1 MKKAYFHGWNVTLG
15 WIAPYIY
22 CCINGC
28 FRQFLKN
35 DFWWTKNLLIVVLG
49 TYICSGY
56 QASTKCIIYRKHTT
70 VISKKGTG
78 QHIFCYFTAWHL
90 TKLGVDLPV
99 TKGCCKVFLLA
110 WVGNHFLLQ
119 SGGGQTFIFSPLD
132 IIFIIVNHVI
142 NTSFFTPPFTPPP
155 LSYSRNL
162 SILLQFK
169 VFWGGDSKR
178 RCYASSHSQ
187 ALVICV
193 PIYKKMTCKI
203 FLTKN
208 YVWGVPTARAR
219 ECEVA

>member
-1 MKKAYFHGWNVTLG
+1 M
-15 WIAPYIY
+15 
-22 CCINGC
+22 
-28 FRQFLKN
+28 
-35 DFWWTKNLLIVVLG
+35 
-49 TYICSGY
+49 
-56 QASTKCIIYRKHTT
+56 
-70 VISKKGTG
+70 
-78 QHIFCYFTAWHL
+78 
-90 TKLGVDLPV
+90 PV

-178 RCYASSHSQ
+178 RCYASSHSR
-187 ALVICV
+187 ALLTSPVFWDFV
-193 PIYKKMTCKI
+193 PFFGNIGKSSRKSSEFRKFWQNCP
-203 FLTKN
+203 KN
-208 YVWGVPTARAR
+208 APN
-219 ECEVA
+219 

>member
-1 MKKAYFHGWNVTLG
+1 MYTVHSA
-15 WIAPYIY
+15 
-22 CCINGC
+22 INSH
-28 FRQFLKN
+28 
-35 DFWWTKNLLIVVLG
+35 
-49 TYICSGY
+49 TYIFWVKVLINVIGGFFPF
-56 QASTKCIIYRKHTT
+56 IFLRIYTT

-99 TKGCCKVFLLA
+99 TKGWCKVFLLA

-132 IIFIIVNHVI
+132 IIFIIVNHLI

-169 VFWGGDSKR
+169 LFWGGYSKR
-178 RCYASSHSQ
+178 RCYATTHSR
-187 ALVICV
+187 ALGIST
-193 PIYKKMTCKI
+193 PQHESYI
-203 FLTKN
+203 L
-208 YVWGVPTARAR
+208 W
-219 ECEVA
+219 